1 MLAPTLRALVAPRVL
16 MLHVLGVVATTAAI
30 LLGLWQLD
38 AWQAGRDAEARDLA
52 GEAPRPLTRVMT
64 ADDPFPGAD
73 VGRPVTLSGTW
84 LPDSTLLVENRDLE
98 GRSGLWAVTPVA
110 VCTGPAA
117 ACDPATDPAMLVV
130 RGWAP
135 TAAAVPPSPTGE
147 VQLTGWL
154 QPGEGTGAPDPDPG
168 DDVLAELRIA
178 SAIQHVDQDL
188 YGAYVVARD
197 GVERDGLEAVTPDSL
212 PAPSTFTS
220 LQNLLYAVEWW
231 LFGAFAVFL
240 WQRWVR
246 DELARRRAVADAG
259 TGAGADDGSGT
270 DHAGEPA
277 TTDPEDAGIPS
288 TT

>member
-1 MLAPTLRALVAPRVL
+1 VVAPTLRALLAPRVL
-16 MLHVLGVVATTAAI
+16 LLHVLGVAATTAAV

-38 AWQAGRDAEARDLA
+38 AWQAGRAAEARDLA
-52 GEAPRPLTRVMT
+52 GEAARPLADVMT
-64 ADDPFPGAD
+64 SDDPFPGAD

-84 LPDSTLLVENRDLE
+84 LPDSTVLVDGRDLD
-98 GRSGLWAVTPVA
+98 GRTGMWVVTPVA
-110 VCTGPAA
+110 VCAA
-117 ACDPATDPAMLVV
+117 GSTSCDPDTDPAMLVV
-130 RGWAP
+130 RGWTP
-135 TAAAVPPSPTGE
+135 AATAVPPPPEGV

-154 QPGEGTGAPDPDPG
+154 QPGEGTGAPDLDPT

-197 GVERDGLEAVTPDSL
+197 GVGRDGLEPVTPDSL

-246 DELARRRAVADAG
+246 DELARRRATAENG
-259 TGAGADDGSGT
+259 SGAGHPD
-270 DHAGEPA
+270 EPA
-277 TTDPEDAGIPS
+277 SAEPDAAGIRS

>member
-1 MLAPTLRALVAPRVL
+1 MVAPTLRALLAPRVL
-16 MLHVLGVVATTAAI
+16 LLHVLGVAATTAAV

-38 AWQAGRDAEARDLA
+38 AWQAGRAAEARDLA
-52 GEAPRPLTRVMT
+52 GEAARPLGDVMT
-64 ADDPFPGAD
+64 ADDPFPGSD

-84 LPDSTLLVENRDLE
+84 LPDSTLLVEDRDLG
-98 GRSGLWAVTPVA
+98 GRTGLWVVTPVA
-110 VCTGPAA
+110 VCAA
-117 ACDPATDPAMLVV
+117 GSTSCDPDTDPAMLVV
-130 RGWAP
+130 RGWTP
-135 TAAAVPPSPTGE
+135 AATAVPPPPEGPVE
-147 VQLTGWL
+147 LTGWL
-154 QPGEGTGAPDPDPG
+154 QPGEGTGAPDPDPT

-197 GVERDGLEAVTPDSL
+197 GVGRDGLEPVTPDSL

-246 DELARRRAVADAG
+246 DELARRRATAE
-259 TGAGADDGSGT
+259 DGSG
-270 DHAGEPA
+270 AGHPDEPA
-277 TTDPEDAGIPS
+277 SAEPDAAGIRS

>member
-1 MLAPTLRALVAPRVL
+1 MVAPTLRALVAPRVL
-16 MLHVLGVVATTAAI
+16 LLHVLGVAATTAAV

-38 AWQAGRDAEARDLA
+38 AWQAGREAESRDLA

-64 ADDPFPGAD
+64 ADDPFPGQD
-73 VGRPVTLSGTW
+73 VGRPVTLAGTW
-84 LPDSTLLVENRDLE
+84 LPESTLLVDDRDLD
-98 GRSGLWAVTPVA
+98 GRTGLWAVTPVA
-110 VCTGPAA
+110 VCAGPEAS
-117 ACDPATDPAMLVV
+117 CDPDTDPAVLVV

-135 TAAAVPPSPTGE
+135 TAAAVPPPPTGA

-154 QPGEGTGAPDPDPG
+154 QPGEGTGLPDPDPT

-188 YGAYVVARD
+188 YGAYVVASD
-197 GVERDGLEAVTPDSL
+197 GVDRDGLEAVTPDSL

-246 DELARRRAVADAG
+246 DELARRRRATDR
-259 TGAGADDGSGT
+259 DDGSGAEHP
-270 DHAGEPA
+270 DERAPAEPDA
-277 TTDPEDAGIPS
+277 AGIRS
-288 TT
+288 AT